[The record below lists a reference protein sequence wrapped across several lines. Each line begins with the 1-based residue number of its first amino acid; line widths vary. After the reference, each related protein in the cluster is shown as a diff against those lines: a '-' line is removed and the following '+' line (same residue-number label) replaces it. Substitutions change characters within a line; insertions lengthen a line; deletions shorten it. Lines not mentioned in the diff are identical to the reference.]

1 MSKVIT
7 SAQAAELVKDGD
19 RVVMSGFI
27 GMAHP
32 QEVTYAIEDRFLN
45 TGHPRD
51 IDLVFPTNVG
61 DGTDKLGMNH
71 LAHEGLLRSI
81 VGGHWNLVPALQ
93 KLVVDNKVQAWN
105 LPIGTL
111 AQLMREIAGNR
122 PGVITKIGLN
132 TFVDPRLQGGKMN
145 DITKEDLVEVMTIDG
160 EEYLRYKPFK
170 KLNVGVIRGTYADL
184 KGNMTMDKEAA
195 ILEALAMAE
204 AVKNTG
210 GIVIAQVEDIVENGT
225 LNPKD
230 VKVPGILVD
239 YIVKGTPANHWQTYM
254 DPYKPELSGQ
264 IKKPLAAMEKM
275 PLNARKVISRRAA
288 MELSKNA
295 VVNLGIGIPEGIAKV
310 ANEENLPGMQMTVE
324 AGNIGGV
331 PSSGVGFGSATNP
344 DCTIDSPAMFD
355 FYDGGGL
362 DQAFLGLAECD
373 SNGNINVSRFGP
385 KIAGC
390 GGFINITQ
398 STPVVVFCGT
408 FTAKGL
414 KQNIGDG
421 RLEIVSE
428 GQIKKFKK
436 DVEQITFSAEFAKK
450 AGQKVLY
457 VTERAVFELRDG
469 VFTLT
474 EIAPGIDLQKDVLDQ
489 MDFAPAVAEDLKLMD
504 ERIFKDEP
512 MNLLADQEAKA
523 AA

>member
-7 SAQAAELVKDGD
+7 PQQAADLVKDGD
-19 RVVMSGFI
+19 RIVMSGFI
-27 GMAHP
+27 GMCHP
-32 QEVTYAIEDRFLN
+32 QEITYAIEDRFLK
-45 TGHPRD
+45 TGHPK
-51 IDLVFPTNVG
+51 DLDLFFPTNVG
-61 DGTDKLGMNH
+61 DGTDRLGMNH
-71 LAHEGLLRSI
+71 LAHDGLLRSI
-81 VGGHWNLVPALQ
+81 VGGHWNLVPALA
-93 KLVVDNKVQAWN
+93 KMVNENKVQAWN

-111 AQLMREIAGNR
+111 AQLLREIAGGR
-122 PGVITKIGLN
+122 PGVITKIGLH

-145 DITKEDLVEVMTIDG
+145 DITKEDLVELMVIDG
-160 EEYLRYKPFK
+160 EEYLRYKPFEHI
-170 KLNVGVIRGTYADL
+170 NVGVIRGTYADTD
-184 KGNMTMDKEAA
+184 GNMTMEKEAA
-195 ILEALAMAE
+195 FLEALAMAE

-210 GIVIAQVEDIVENGT
+210 GIVIAQVEDIVDKGT

-239 YIVKGTPANHWQTYM
+239 YIVKGTPENSWQTYL
-254 DPYKPELSGQ
+254 DPYKPEFSGQ
-264 IKKPLAAMEKM
+264 IKKPLDALAPM

-288 MELSKNA
+288 MELSPNA
-295 VVNLGIGIPEGIAKV
+295 IVNLGIGIPEGIANV
-310 ANEENLPGMQMTVE
+310 ANEEGIEGLKMTVE

-331 PSSGVGFGSATNP
+331 PASGVGFGACTNP

-373 SNGNINVSRFGP
+373 SEGNINVSRFGP
-385 KIAGC
+385 RIAGC

-414 KQNIGDG
+414 KENIGEG
-421 RLEIVSE
+421 KLEIVNE
-428 GQIKKFKK
+428 GQVKKFKQ
-436 DVEQITFSAEFAKK
+436 DIDQITFSSEFAKE

-457 VTERAVFELRDG
+457 VTERAVFELKDG

-474 EIAPGIDLQKDVLDQ
+474 EIAPGVDLQKDILDQ
-489 MDFAPAVAEDLKLMD
+489 MEFNPAISKDLKLMD
-504 ERIFKDEP
+504 ERLFKAEP
-512 MNLLADQEAKA
+512 MGLKK
-523 AA
+523 

>member
-7 SAQAAELVKDGD
+7 PEEAALLVKDGD
-19 RVVMSGFI
+19 RIVMSGFI
-27 GMAHP
+27 GMCHP
-32 QEVTYAIEDRFLN
+32 QELTYALEDRFLK
-45 TGHPRD
+45 TGAPK
-51 IDLVFPTNVG
+51 DLDLFFPTNVG

-93 KLVVDNKVQAWN
+93 KLVTENKVKAWN

-111 AQLMREIAGNR
+111 AQLLREIAAKR

-145 DITKEDLVEVMTIDG
+145 DITDEDLVELMEIDG

-170 KLNVGVIRGTYADL
+170 QINVGFIRGTYADEN
-184 KGNMTMDKEAA
+184 GNLTMDKEAA
-195 ILEALAMAE
+195 FLEALPMAE

-210 GIVIAQVEDIVENGT
+210 GIVIAQVEDIVQNGT
-225 LNPKD
+225 LDPKD
-230 VKVPGILVD
+230 VKVPGIMVD
-239 YIVKGTPANHWQTYM
+239 YVVKGTPANHWQTYM
-254 DPYKPELSGQ
+254 DPYKPEFSGQ
-264 IKKPLAAMEKM
+264 IKKTLDALTPM

-288 MELSKNA
+288 MELVPNA
-295 VVNLGIGIPEGIAKV
+295 ILNLGIGIPEGVANV
-310 ANEENLPGMQMTVE
+310 ANEEGISGLKMTVE

-331 PSSGVGFGSATNP
+331 PASGVGFGAATNP
-344 DCTIDSPAMFD
+344 EATVDSPALFD

-362 DQAFLGLAECD
+362 DEAFLGLAECD
-373 SNGNINVSRFGP
+373 RNGNINVSRFGP

-414 KQNIGDG
+414 KEEFGNGT
-421 RLEIVSE
+421 LTIVNE
-428 GQIKKFKK
+428 GQVKKFKN
-436 DVEQITFSAEFAKK
+436 DVEQITFSAEYAKK
-450 AGQKVLY
+450 SGQKVMY
-457 VTERAVFELRDG
+457 ITERAVFELRDG

-489 MDFAPAVAEDLKLMD
+489 MDFVPAVADDLKIMD
-504 ERIFKDEP
+504 ERIFMDKP
-512 MNLLADQEAKA
+512 MGLSSKS
-523 AA
+523 

>member
-7 SAQAAELVKDGD
+7 PQEAAGLVQDGD
-19 RVVMSGFI
+19 RITMSGFI
-27 GMAHP
+27 GMCHP
-32 QEVTYAIEDRFLN
+32 QEVTYAIEDRFLK

-51 IDLVFPTNVG
+51 LDLFFPTNVG
-61 DGTDKLGMNH
+61 DGTDALGMNH
-71 LAHEGLLRSI
+71 LGHEGLLRSI

-93 KLVVDNKVQAWN
+93 KLVTENKVQAWN

-111 AQLMREIAGNR
+111 AQLLREIAGNR

-132 TFVDPRLQGGKMN
+132 TFVDPRNQGGKMN
-145 DITKEDLVEVMTIDG
+145 EITREDLVEVMEIDG

-170 KLNVGVIRGTYADL
+170 KINVGVIRGTYADEN
-184 KGNMTMDKEAA
+184 GNLTMEKEAA
-195 ILEALAMAE
+195 FLEALAMAE

-210 GIVIAQVEDIVENGT
+210 GIVIAQVEDVVENGT

-239 YIVKGTPANHWQTYM
+239 YVVKGTPDNSWQTYM
-254 DPYKPELSGQ
+254 DPYKPEFSGQ
-264 IKKPLAAMEKM
+264 IKKPLNALEPM
-275 PLNARKVISRRAA
+275 PLNVRKVVSRRAA
-288 MELSKNA
+288 MELTPNA
-295 VVNLGIGIPEGIAKV
+295 IINLGIGMPEGIANV
-310 ANEENLPGMQMTVE
+310 ANEEGLPGLKMTVE

-331 PSSGVGFGSATNP
+331 PASGVGFGACTNP
-344 DCTIDSPAMFD
+344 ECTIDSPSMFD

-414 KQNIGDG
+414 KEKIGDG
-421 RLEIVSE
+421 KLEIVQE
-428 GQIKKFKK
+428 GQVRKFKK
-436 DVEQITFSAEFAKK
+436 DVEQITFSADFATK

-474 EIAPGIDLQKDVLDQ
+474 EIAPGVDLQKDVLDQ
-489 MDFAPAVAEDLKLMD
+489 MDFKPAVAEDLKLMD
-504 ERIFKDEP
+504 ERLFREEP
-512 MNLLADQEAKA
+512 MGIAG
-523 AA
+523 

>member
-7 SAQAAELVKDGD
+7 PQQAAELVKDGD
-19 RVVMSGFI
+19 RLALLGFI
-27 GMAHP
+27 GMCHP
-32 QEVTYAIEDRFLN
+32 QEVTYAIEERFLN
-45 TGHPRD
+45 SGHPQNV
-51 IDLVFPTNVG
+51 DLLFPTNVG
-61 DGTDKLGMNH
+61 DGTDRLGMNH

-93 KLVVDNKVQAWN
+93 KLVTENKVQAWN

-111 AQLMREIAGNR
+111 CQLMREIAGHR

-132 TFVDPRLQGGKMN
+132 TFVDPRNQGGKMN
-145 DITKEDLVEVMTIDG
+145 EITKDDLVELMEIDG
-160 EEYLRYKPFK
+160 EEYLRYKSFK
-170 KLNVGVIRGTYADL
+170 NIDVAVIRGTYADED
-184 KGNMTMDKEAA
+184 GNITMQKEAA
-195 ILEALAMAE
+195 FLEALAMAQ
-204 AVKNTG
+204 AAKNTG
-210 GIVIAQVEDIVENGT
+210 GIVIAQVEDIVQNGT

-230 VKVPGILVD
+230 VKVPGIVVD
-239 YIVKGTPANHWQTYM
+239 YIVKGTPDNSWQTYM
-254 DPYKPELSGQ
+254 NPYLPELSGQ
-264 IKKPLAAMEKM
+264 IKKPAGSSERM

-295 VVNLGIGIPEGIAKV
+295 IVNLGIGIPEGIAKV
-310 ANEENLPGMQMTVE
+310 ADEEKLPGMKMTVE
-324 AGNIGGV
+324 AGNIGGI

-373 SNGNINVSRFGP
+373 SKGNINVSRFGP

-414 KQNIGDG
+414 KENIGDG
-421 RLEIVSE
+421 KLEIVNE
-428 GQIKKFKK
+428 GAVKKFMK
-436 DVEQITFSAEFAKK
+436 DVEQITFSSKFAKK

-489 MDFAPAVAEDLKLMD
+489 MDFKPAIAEDLKLMD

-512 MNLLADQEAKA
+512 MGLLEDMEKA

>member
-1 MSKVIT
+1 MAKVIT
-7 SAQAAELVKDGD
+7 PQQAAELVKDGD
-19 RVVMSGFI
+19 RIVMSGFI
-27 GMAHP
+27 GMCHP
-32 QEVTYAIEDRFLN
+32 QEITYALEDRYLK
-45 TGHPRD
+45 TGHPKNL
-51 IDLVFPTNVG
+51 DLFFPTNVG
-61 DGTDKLGMNH
+61 DGTDRLGMNH
-71 LAHEGLLRSI
+71 MAHEGMLRSI

-93 KLVVDNKVQAWN
+93 KLVTENKVQAWN

-111 AQLMREIAGNR
+111 AQLLREIAAHR

-145 DITKEDLVEVMTIDG
+145 EITKEDLVELMEIDG

-170 KLNVGVIRGTYADL
+170 KIDVGTIRGTYADES
-184 KGNMTMDKEAA
+184 GNITMQKEAA
-195 ILEALAMAE
+195 FLEALAMAE

-225 LNPKD
+225 LDPKD

-239 YIVKGTPANHWQTYM
+239 YIVKGTPDNHWQTYM

-264 IKKPLAAMEKM
+264 IKKPLGALEPM

-288 MELSKNA
+288 MELSPNA
-295 VVNLGIGIPEGIAKV
+295 VVNLGIGIPEGIANV
-310 ANEENLPGMQMTVE
+310 ANEEGIEGLKLTVE

-344 DCTIDSPAMFD
+344 ECTIDSPSMFD

-362 DQAFLGLAECD
+362 SQAFLGLAECD
-373 SNGNINVSRFGP
+373 EKGNINVSRFGP
-385 KIAGC
+385 RIAGC

-414 KQNIGDG
+414 KEKIGDG
-421 RLEIVSE
+421 KLEILNE
-428 GQIKKFKK
+428 GQVKKFKK
-436 DVEQITFSAEFAKK
+436 EVEQITFSADYAKN

-457 VTERAVFELRDG
+457 ITERAVFELKDG
-469 VFTLT
+469 EFTLT

-489 MDFAPAVAEDLKLMD
+489 MDFQPKVAEDLKLMD
-504 ERIFKDEP
+504 ERLFKAEP
-512 MNLLADQEAKA
+512 MHLNEK
-523 AA
+523 

>member
-1 MSKVIT
+1 MAKVIT
-7 SAQAAELVKDGD
+7 PQQAAELVKDGD
-19 RVVMSGFI
+19 RIVMSGFI
-27 GMAHP
+27 GMCHP
-32 QEVTYAIEDRFLN
+32 QEITYALEDRYLK
-45 TGHPRD
+45 TGHPKNL
-51 IDLVFPTNVG
+51 DLFFPTNVG
-61 DGTDKLGMNH
+61 DGTDRLGMNH
-71 LAHEGLLRSI
+71 MAHEGMLRSI

-93 KLVVDNKVQAWN
+93 KLVTENKVQAWN

-111 AQLMREIAGNR
+111 GQLLREIAAHR
-122 PGVITKIGLN
+122 PGVITRIGLN

-145 DITKEDLVEVMTIDG
+145 EVTKEDLVELMEIDG

-170 KLNVGVIRGTYADL
+170 KIDVGTIRGTYADEN
-184 KGNMTMDKEAA
+184 GNITMQKEAA
-195 ILEALAMAE
+195 FLEALAMAE

-239 YIVKGTPANHWQTYM
+239 YIVKGTPDNHWQTYM

-264 IKKPLAAMEKM
+264 IKKPLGALESM

-288 MELSKNA
+288 MELSPNA
-295 VVNLGIGIPEGIAKV
+295 IVNLGIGIPEGIANV
-310 ANEENLPGMQMTVE
+310 ANEEGIKGLKLTVE

-344 DCTIDSPAMFD
+344 ECTIDSPAMFD

-362 DQAFLGLAECD
+362 SQAFLGLAECD
-373 SNGNINVSRFGP
+373 EKGNINVSRFGP
-385 KIAGC
+385 RIAGC

-398 STPVVVFCGT
+398 STPVVAFCGT

-414 KQNIGDG
+414 KENIGDG
-421 RLEIVSE
+421 KLEILNE
-428 GQIKKFKK
+428 GQVKKFKK
-436 DVEQITFSAEFAKK
+436 EVEQITFSADFAKK

-457 VTERAVFELRDG
+457 ITERAVFELKDG
-469 VFTLT
+469 EFTLT

-489 MDFAPAVAEDLKLMD
+489 MDFQPKIADDLKLMD
-504 ERIFKDEP
+504 ERLFREEP
-512 MNLLADQEAKA
+512 MHLNEK
-523 AA
+523 

>member
-1 MSKVIT
+1 MAKVIT
-7 SAQAAELVKDGD
+7 PQQAAELVKDGD
-19 RVVMSGFI
+19 RIVMSGFI
-27 GMAHP
+27 GMCHP
-32 QEVTYAIEDRFLN
+32 QEITYALEDRYLK
-45 TGHPRD
+45 TGHPKNL
-51 IDLVFPTNVG
+51 DLFFPTNVG
-61 DGTDKLGMNH
+61 DGTDRLGMNH
-71 LAHEGLLRSI
+71 MAHEGMLRSI

-93 KLVVDNKVQAWN
+93 KLVTENKVQAWN

-111 AQLMREIAGNR
+111 GQLLREIAAHR

-145 DITKEDLVEVMTIDG
+145 EVTKEDLVELMEIDG

-170 KLNVGVIRGTYADL
+170 KIDVGTIRGTYADEN
-184 KGNMTMDKEAA
+184 GNITMQKEAA
-195 ILEALAMAE
+195 FLEALAMAE

-239 YIVKGTPANHWQTYM
+239 YIVKGTPDNHWQTYM

-264 IKKPLAAMEKM
+264 IKKPLGALESM

-288 MELSKNA
+288 MELSPNA
-295 VVNLGIGIPEGIAKV
+295 IVNLGIGIPEGIANV
-310 ANEENLPGMQMTVE
+310 ANEEGIKGLKLTVE

-344 DCTIDSPAMFD
+344 ECTIDSPAMFD

-362 DQAFLGLAECD
+362 SQAFLGLAECD
-373 SNGNINVSRFGP
+373 EKGNINVSRFGP
-385 KIAGC
+385 RIAGC

-398 STPVVVFCGT
+398 STPVVAFCGT

-414 KQNIGDG
+414 KENIGDG
-421 RLEIVSE
+421 KLEILNE
-428 GQIKKFKK
+428 GQVKKFKK
-436 DVEQITFSAEFAKK
+436 EVEQITFSADFAKK

-457 VTERAVFELRDG
+457 ITERAVFELKDG
-469 VFTLT
+469 EFTLT

-489 MDFAPAVAEDLKLMD
+489 MDFQPKIADDLKLMD
-504 ERIFKDEP
+504 ERLFREEP
-512 MNLLADQEAKA
+512 MHLNEK
-523 AA
+523 

>member
-7 SAQAAELVKDGD
+7 PQQAAELIKDGD
-19 RVVMSGFI
+19 RVAMLGFI

-32 QEVTYAIEDRFLN
+32 QEVTYAIEDRFLK
-45 TGHPRD
+45 TGHPCN
-51 IDLVFPTNVG
+51 IDLFFPTNVG

-71 LAHEGLLRSI
+71 LGHEGLLRSI

-111 AQLMREIAGNR
+111 SQLLREMAGNR

-132 TFVDPRLQGGKMN
+132 TFIDPRLEGGKMN
-145 DITKEDLVEVMTIDG
+145 EITKDDLVELMEIDG
-160 EEYLRYKPFK
+160 EEYLRYKSFK
-170 KLNVGVIRGTYADL
+170 NLDVGIIRGTVADES
-184 KGNMTMDKEAA
+184 GNMTMEKEAA
-195 ILEALAMAE
+195 ILDALAMAE
-204 AVKNTG
+204 AVKNKG
-210 GIVIAQVEDIVENGT
+210 GIVIAQVENIVQNGT

-230 VKVPGILVD
+230 VKVPGIMIDYLVQ
-239 YIVKGTPANHWQTYM
+239 GTPDNSWQTYM
-254 DPYKPELSGQ
+254 NPYLPELSGQ

-295 VVNLGIGIPEGIAKV
+295 IVNLGIGIPEGIAKV
-310 ANEENLPGMQMTVE
+310 ANEENLPGMKMTVE

-344 DCTIDSPAMFD
+344 ECTIDAPAMFD

-373 SNGNINVSRFGP
+373 ANGNINVSRFGP

-414 KQNIGDG
+414 KQKIGDG
-421 RLEIVSE
+421 KLEIINE

-436 DVEQITFSAEFAKK
+436 DVEQITFSSEFAQK
-450 AGQKVLY
+450 AGQKVVY

-489 MDFAPAVAEDLKLMD
+489 MDFTPAIAKDLKVMD

-512 MNLLADQEAKA
+512 MGLLEDTESVEEN
-523 AA
+523 

>member
-1 MSKVIT
+1 MAKVIT
-7 SAQAAELVKDGD
+7 PEEAAGLIKDGD
-19 RVVMSGFI
+19 RVVISGFI
-27 GMAHP
+27 GMCFP
-32 QEVTYAIEDRFLN
+32 QEVVYAVEDRFLKD
-45 TGHPRD
+45 GHPKD
-51 IDLVFPTNVG
+51 IDLFFPTNVG

-71 LAHEGLLRSI
+71 LAHEGLLRSV
-81 VGGHWNLVPALQ
+81 VGGHWNLIPAIQ
-93 KLVVDNKVQAWN
+93 KLVTENKVQAYN

-111 AQLMREIAGNR
+111 AQLLREIAAKR

-145 DITKEDLVEVMTIDG
+145 EITKEDLVEVMEIDG

-170 KLNVGVIRGTYADL
+170 KINVGIIRGTYADEN
-184 KGNMTMDKEAA
+184 GNLSMEKEAA
-195 ILEALAMAE
+195 FLEALAMAE

-210 GIVIAQVEDIVENGT
+210 GIVIAQVEDVVQNGT

-239 YIVKGTPANHWQTYM
+239 YIVKGTPANSWQTYL
-254 DPYKPELSGQ
+254 DPYKPEFSGQ
-264 IKKPLAAMEKM
+264 IKKPLNALEPM
-275 PLNARKVISRRAA
+275 PLNARKVVCRRAA
-288 MELSKNA
+288 MELTPNA
-295 VVNLGIGIPEGIAKV
+295 IINLGIGMPEGV
-310 ANEENLPGMQMTVE
+310 ANVGNEEGLQGLKMTVE

-331 PSSGVGFGSATNP
+331 PASGVGFGASTNP
-344 DCTIDSPAMFD
+344 DCTIDSPSMFD

-362 DQAFLGLAECD
+362 SQAFLGLAECD
-373 SNGNINVSRFGP
+373 QSGNINVSRFGP
-385 KIAGC
+385 RIAGC

-414 KQNIGDG
+414 KEKIGDG
-421 RLEIVSE
+421 KLEIVQE
-428 GQIKKFKK
+428 GQIKKFKEA
-436 DVEQITFSAEFAKK
+436 VEQITFSSEFATK

-457 VTERAVFELRDG
+457 ITERAVFELRDG

-489 MDFAPAVAEDLKLMD
+489 MEFKPAIAKDLKRMD
-504 ERIFKDEP
+504 ERLFKDEL
-512 MNLLADQEAKA
+512 MGLSQ
-523 AA
+523 

>member
-1 MSKVIT
+1 MAKVIT
-7 SAQAAELVKDGD
+7 PQQAAELVKDGD
-19 RVVMSGFI
+19 RIVMSGFI
-27 GMAHP
+27 GMCHP
-32 QEVTYAIEDRFLN
+32 QEITYALEDRYLKA
-45 TGHPRD
+45 GHPKNL
-51 IDLVFPTNVG
+51 DLFFPTNVG
-61 DGTDKLGMNH
+61 DGTDRLGMNH
-71 LAHEGLLRSI
+71 MAHEGMLRSI

-93 KLVVDNKVQAWN
+93 KLVTENKVQAWN

-111 AQLMREIAGNR
+111 AQLLREIAAHR

-145 DITKEDLVEVMTIDG
+145 EITKEDLVELMEIDG

-170 KLNVGVIRGTYADL
+170 KIDVGTIRGTYADES
-184 KGNMTMDKEAA
+184 GNITMQKEAA
-195 ILEALAMAE
+195 FLEALAMAE

-225 LNPKD
+225 LDPKD

-239 YIVKGTPANHWQTYM
+239 YIVKGTPDNHWQTYM

-264 IKKPLAAMEKM
+264 IKKPLGALEPM

-288 MELSKNA
+288 MELSPNA
-295 VVNLGIGIPEGIAKV
+295 VVNLGIGIPEGIANV
-310 ANEENLPGMQMTVE
+310 ANEEGIEGLKLTVE

-344 DCTIDSPAMFD
+344 ECTIDSPSMFD

-362 DQAFLGLAECD
+362 SQAFLGLAECD
-373 SNGNINVSRFGP
+373 EKGNINVSRFGP
-385 KIAGC
+385 RIAGC

-414 KQNIGDG
+414 KEKIGDG
-421 RLEIVSE
+421 KLEILNE
-428 GQIKKFKK
+428 GQVKKFKK
-436 DVEQITFSAEFAKK
+436 EVEQITFSADYAKN

-457 VTERAVFELRDG
+457 ITERAVFELKDG
-469 VFTLT
+469 EFTLT

-489 MDFAPAVAEDLKLMD
+489 MDFQPKVAEDLKLMD
-504 ERIFKDEP
+504 ERLFKAEP
-512 MNLLADQEAKA
+512 MHLNEK
-523 AA
+523 

>member
-7 SAQAAELVKDGD
+7 PAQAADLVKDGD
-19 RVVMSGFI
+19 RIVMSGFI
-27 GMAHP
+27 GMCHP
-32 QEVTYAIEDRFLN
+32 QEVTYAIEKRFLE

-51 IDLVFPTNVG
+51 LDLLFPTNVG
-61 DGTDKLGMNH
+61 DGTDALGMNH
-71 LAHEGLLRSI
+71 LAHDGLLRSI

-93 KLVVDNKVQAWN
+93 KLVTENKVQAWN

-111 AQLMREIAGNR
+111 AQLLREIAGNR

-145 DITKEDLVEVMTIDG
+145 DVTKDDLVELMVIDG
-160 EEYLRYKPFK
+160 EEYLRYKSFK
-170 KLNVGVIRGTYADL
+170 KINVGVIRGTYADEN
-184 KGNMTMDKEAA
+184 GNMTMEKEAA
-195 ILEALAMAE
+195 FLEALAMAE

-210 GIVIAQVEDIVENGT
+210 GIVIAQVEDVVANGT

-239 YIVKGTPANHWQTYM
+239 YIVKGTPANHWQSYL
-254 DPYKPELSGQ
+254 DPYKPEFSGQ
-264 IKKPLAAMEKM
+264 IKRPLDALEPM

-288 MELSKNA
+288 MELTPNA
-295 VVNLGIGIPEGIAKV
+295 IVNLGIGIPEGIANV
-310 ANEENLPGMQMTVE
+310 ANEEGLPGLKMTVE

-331 PSSGVGFGSATNP
+331 PDSGVGFGACTNP
-344 DCTIDSPAMFD
+344 ECTIDSPAMFD

-373 SNGNINVSRFGP
+373 KTGNINVSRFGP
-385 KIAGC
+385 RIAGC

-408 FTAKGL
+408 FTAGGL
-414 KQNIGDG
+414 KEKIGDG
-421 RLEIVSE
+421 KLEIVNE
-428 GQIKKFKK
+428 GRIKKFK
-436 DVEQITFSAEFAKK
+436 DSVEQVTFSSEFAKK

-457 VTERAVFELRDG
+457 VTERAVFELKDG
-469 VFTLT
+469 VFTLV
-474 EIAPGIDLQKDVLDQ
+474 EIAPGVDLQKDILDQ
-489 MDFAPAVAEDLKLMD
+489 MEFKPAIAEDLKLMD

-512 MNLLADQEAKA
+512 MGMVK
-523 AA
+523 

>member
-1 MSKVIT
+1 MAKIIT
-7 SAQAAELVKDGD
+7 PQEAAELVKDGD
-19 RVVMSGFI
+19 RLVMAGFI
-27 GMAHP
+27 GMCHP
-32 QEVTYAIEDRFLN
+32 QEVTYAIEDRFLK
-45 TGHPRD
+45 TGHPKD
-51 IDLVFPTNVG
+51 VDLFFPTNVG
-61 DGTDKLGMNH
+61 DGTDRLGMNH

-93 KLVVDNKVQAWN
+93 KLVTEEKVQAWN

-111 AQLMREIAGNR
+111 AQLLREMAGNR
-122 PGVITKIGLN
+122 PGVFTKIGLN
-132 TFVDPRLQGGKMN
+132 TFVDPRLEGGKMN
-145 DITKEDLVEVMTIDG
+145 SITKDDLVELVEIDG
-160 EEYLRYKPFK
+160 EEYLRYKSFK
-170 KLNVGVIRGTYADL
+170 NLDVGVIRGTIADEN
-184 KGNMTMDKEAA
+184 GNISMEKEAA
-195 ILEALAMAE
+195 FLEALAMAE
-204 AVKNTG
+204 AVKNKG
-210 GIVIAQVEDIVENGT
+210 GIVIAQVEEIAKAGT

-254 DPYKPELSGQ
+254 DPYRPELSGQ
-264 IKKPLAAMEKM
+264 IKKPLVALEPM
-275 PLNARKVISRRAA
+275 PLTPRKVISRRAA

-295 VVNLGIGIPEGIAKV
+295 VVNLGIGIPEGIANV
-310 ANEENLPGMQMTVE
+310 ANEEGIEGMKMTVE

-344 DCTIDSPAMFD
+344 ECTIDSPAMFD

-362 DQAFLGLAECD
+362 NQAFLGLAECD

-414 KQNIGDG
+414 KEKIGDG
-421 RLEIVSE
+421 KLEIVQE
-428 GQIKKFKK
+428 GQVKKFLK
-436 DVEQITFSAEFAKK
+436 DVEQITFSADFARK

-457 VTERAVFELRDG
+457 ITERAVFELRDG

-489 MDFAPAVAEDLKLMD
+489 MEFKPAIAEDLKLMD
-504 ERIFKDEP
+504 ERLFKDEV
-512 MNLLADQEAKA
+512 MNLKENH
-523 AA
+523 

>member
-7 SAQAAELVKDGD
+7 PQQAAELVKDGD
-19 RVVMSGFI
+19 RLALLGFI
-27 GMAHP
+27 GMCHP
-32 QEVTYAIEDRFLN
+32 QEVTYAIEERFLN
-45 TGHPRD
+45 SGHPQNV
-51 IDLVFPTNVG
+51 DLLFPTNVG
-61 DGTDKLGMNH
+61 DGTDRLGMNH

-93 KLVVDNKVQAWN
+93 KLVTENKVQAWN

-111 AQLMREIAGNR
+111 CQLMREIAGHR

-132 TFVDPRLQGGKMN
+132 TFVDPRNQGGKMN
-145 DITKEDLVEVMTIDG
+145 EITKDDLVELMEIDG
-160 EEYLRYKPFK
+160 EEYLRYKSFK
-170 KLNVGVIRGTYADL
+170 NIDVAVIRGTYADED
-184 KGNMTMDKEAA
+184 GNITMQKEAA
-195 ILEALAMAE
+195 FLEALAMAQ
-204 AVKNTG
+204 AAKNTG
-210 GIVIAQVEDIVENGT
+210 GIVIAQVEDIVQNGT

-230 VKVPGILVD
+230 VKVPGIVVD
-239 YIVKGTPANHWQTYM
+239 YIVKGTPDNSWQTYM
-254 DPYKPELSGQ
+254 NPYLPELSGQ
-264 IKKPLAAMEKM
+264 IKKPAGSSERM

-295 VVNLGIGIPEGIAKV
+295 IVNLGIGIPEGIAKV
-310 ANEENLPGMQMTVE
+310 ADEEKLPGMKMTVE
-324 AGNIGGV
+324 AGNIGGI

-373 SNGNINVSRFGP
+373 SKGNINVSRFGP

-414 KQNIGDG
+414 KENIGDG
-421 RLEIVSE
+421 KLEIVNE
-428 GQIKKFKK
+428 GAVKKFMK
-436 DVEQITFSAEFAKK
+436 DVEQITFSSEFAKK

-457 VTERAVFELRDG
+457 VTERAVFELREG

-489 MDFAPAVAEDLKLMD
+489 MDFKPAIAEDLKLMD

-512 MNLLADQEAKA
+512 MGLLEDMEKA

>member
-1 MSKVIT
+1 MAKVIT
-7 SAQAAELVKDGD
+7 PQQAAELVKDGD
-19 RVVMSGFI
+19 RIVMSGFI
-27 GMAHP
+27 GMCHP
-32 QEVTYAIEDRFLN
+32 QEITYALEDRYLK
-45 TGHPRD
+45 TGHPKNL
-51 IDLVFPTNVG
+51 DLFFPTNVG
-61 DGTDKLGMNH
+61 DGTDRLGMNH
-71 LAHEGLLRSI
+71 MAHEGMLRSI

-93 KLVVDNKVQAWN
+93 KLVTENKVQAWN

-111 AQLMREIAGNR
+111 GQLLREIAAHR

-145 DITKEDLVEVMTIDG
+145 EVTKEDLVELMEIDG

-170 KLNVGVIRGTYADL
+170 KIDVGTIRGTYADEN
-184 KGNMTMDKEAA
+184 GNITMQKEAA
-195 ILEALAMAE
+195 FLEALAMAE

-239 YIVKGTPANHWQTYM
+239 YIVKGTPDNHWQTYM

-264 IKKPLAAMEKM
+264 IKKPLGALESM

-288 MELSKNA
+288 MELSPNA
-295 VVNLGIGIPEGIAKV
+295 IVNLGIGIPEGIANV
-310 ANEENLPGMQMTVE
+310 ANEEGIKGLKLTVE

-344 DCTIDSPAMFD
+344 ECTIDSPAMFD

-362 DQAFLGLAECD
+362 SQAFLGLAECD
-373 SNGNINVSRFGP
+373 EKGNINVSRFGP
-385 KIAGC
+385 RIAGC

-398 STPVVVFCGT
+398 STPVVAFCGT

-414 KQNIGDG
+414 KENIGDG
-421 RLEIVSE
+421 KLEILNE
-428 GQIKKFKK
+428 GQVKKFKK
-436 DVEQITFSAEFAKK
+436 EAEQITFSADFAKK

-457 VTERAVFELRDG
+457 ITERAVFELKDG
-469 VFTLT
+469 EFTLT

-489 MDFAPAVAEDLKLMD
+489 MDFQPKIADDLKLMD
-504 ERIFKDEP
+504 ERLFREEP
-512 MNLLADQEAKA
+512 MHLNEK
-523 AA
+523 

>member
-7 SAQAAELVKDGD
+7 PAQAAELVHDGD
-19 RVVMSGFI
+19 RIVMSGFI

-32 QEVTYAIEDRFLN
+32 QEVTYAIEDRFLK

-51 IDLVFPTNVG
+51 LDLYFPTNVG
-61 DGTDKLGMNH
+61 DGTDALGMNH

-81 VGGHWNLVPALQ
+81 IGGHWNLVPSLQ
-93 KLVVDNKVQAWN
+93 KLVIENKVQAYN
-105 LPIGTL
+105 FPIGTL
-111 AQLMREIAGNR
+111 AQQLREIAGHR
-122 PGVITKIGLN
+122 PGVITKIGLH

-145 DITKEDLVEVMTIDG
+145 DITKEDMVEVVNFDG
-160 EEYLRYKPFK
+160 EEYLRYKPVKNF
-170 KLNVGVIRGTYADL
+170 NVGVIRGTYADTD
-184 KGNMTMDKEAA
+184 GNMTMTKEAA
-195 ILEALAMAE
+195 FLEALAMAE

-210 GIVIAQVEDIVENGT
+210 GIVIAQVEDIVEKGS

-230 VKVPGILVD
+230 VKVPGIMVD
-239 YIVKGTPANHWQTYM
+239 YVVKGTPANHWQTYM
-254 DPYKPELSGQ
+254 NPYLPELSGQ
-264 IKKPLAAMEKM
+264 IRKPLAAMEKM

-288 MELSKNA
+288 MELSRNA

-310 ANEENLPGMQMTVE
+310 AAEEQLPGMQMTVE

-331 PSSGVGFGSATNP
+331 PSSGVGFGSSTNP

-373 SNGNINVSRFGP
+373 KDGNINVSRFGP
-385 KIAGC
+385 RIAGC

-414 KQNIGDG
+414 KEKIGG
-421 RLEIVSE
+421 GKLEIIQE
-428 GQIKKFKK
+428 GQVKKFMNE
-436 DVEQITFSAEFAKK
+436 VEQVTFSSEFARQ

-489 MDFAPAVAEDLKLMD
+489 MEFKPAIAEDLKLMD
-504 ERIFKDEP
+504 ERLFKDEP
-512 MNLLADQEAKA
+512 MGLNQ
-523 AA
+523 

>member
-1 MSKVIT
+1 MAKIISPE
-7 SAQAAELVKDGD
+7 QAAELIQDGD

-27 GMAHP
+27 GMCHP
-32 QEVTYAIEDRFLN
+32 QEVTYAIEDRFLK

-51 IDLVFPTNVG
+51 IDLFFPTNVG

-71 LAHEGLLRSI
+71 LGHEGLLRSI

-111 AQLMREIAGNR
+111 EQLLREIAARR

-132 TFVDPRLQGGKMN
+132 TFVDPRLEGGKMN
-145 DITKEDLVEVMTIDG
+145 DITKDDLVEVIEIGG
-160 EEYLRYKPFK
+160 EEYLRYKPFDN
-170 KLNVGVIRGTYADL
+170 LNVGVIRGTYADEN
-184 KGNMTMDKEAA
+184 GNLTMSKEAA
-195 ILEALAMAE
+195 FLDALALAQ
-204 AVKNTG
+204 AVKNKG
-210 GIVIAQVEDIVENGT
+210 GIVIAQVEDIVESGT
-225 LNPKD
+225 LSPKD

-239 YIVKGTPANHWQTYM
+239 YIVKGTPDNSWQTYL
-254 DPYKPELSGQ
+254 DPYKPEFSGQ
-264 IKKPLAAMEKM
+264 IKKPLGALAPM
-275 PLNARKVISRRAA
+275 PLNARKVVSRRAA

-295 VVNLGIGIPEGIAKV
+295 VVNLGIGMPEGIANV
-310 ANEENLPGMQMTVE
+310 ANEEGLPGLKLTVE

-331 PSSGVGFGSATNP
+331 PASGVGFGACTNP
-344 DCTIDSPAMFD
+344 ECTIDSPSMFD

-373 SNGNINVSRFGP
+373 STGNINVSRFGP

-414 KQNIGDG
+414 KEKIGDG
-421 RLEIVSE
+421 KLEILQE
-428 GQIKKFKK
+428 GQVKKFKK
-436 DVEQITFSAEFAKK
+436 DVEQITFSSQFAQK

-457 VTERAVFELRDG
+457 VTERAVFELKDG

-474 EIAPGIDLQKDVLDQ
+474 EIAPGVDLQKDILDQ
-489 MDFAPAVAEDLKLMD
+489 MEFTPAIDENLKPMD

-512 MNLLADQEAKA
+512 MGLNA
-523 AA
+523 

>member
-1 MSKVIT
+1 MAKVIT
-7 SAQAAELVKDGD
+7 PQQAAELVKDGD
-19 RVVMSGFI
+19 RIVMSGFI
-27 GMAHP
+27 GMCHP
-32 QEVTYAIEDRFLN
+32 QEITYALEDRYLK
-45 TGHPRD
+45 TGHPKNL
-51 IDLVFPTNVG
+51 DLFFPTNVG
-61 DGTDKLGMNH
+61 DGTDRLGMNH
-71 LAHEGLLRSI
+71 MAHEGMLRSI

-93 KLVVDNKVQAWN
+93 KLVTENKVQAWN

-111 AQLMREIAGNR
+111 AQLLREIAAHR

-145 DITKEDLVEVMTIDG
+145 EITKEDLVELMEIDG

-170 KLNVGVIRGTYADL
+170 KIDVGTIRGTYADES
-184 KGNMTMDKEAA
+184 GNITMQKEAA
-195 ILEALAMAE
+195 FLEALAMAE

-225 LNPKD
+225 LDPKD

-239 YIVKGTPANHWQTYM
+239 YIVKGTPDNHWQTYM

-264 IKKPLAAMEKM
+264 IKKPLGALEPM

-288 MELSKNA
+288 MELSPNA
-295 VVNLGIGIPEGIAKV
+295 VVNLGIGIPEGIANV
-310 ANEENLPGMQMTVE
+310 ANEEGIEGLKLTVE

-344 DCTIDSPAMFD
+344 ECTIDSPSMFD

-362 DQAFLGLAECD
+362 SQAFLGLAECD
-373 SNGNINVSRFGP
+373 EKGNINVSRFGP
-385 KIAGC
+385 RIAGC

-414 KQNIGDG
+414 KEKIGDG
-421 RLEIVSE
+421 KLEILNE
-428 GQIKKFKK
+428 GQVKKFKK
-436 DVEQITFSAEFAKK
+436 EVEQITFSADYAKN

-457 VTERAVFELRDG
+457 ITERAVFELKDG
-469 VFTLT
+469 EFTLT

-489 MDFAPAVAEDLKLMD
+489 MDFQPKVAEDLKLMD
-504 ERIFKDEP
+504 ERLFKEEP
-512 MNLLADQEAKA
+512 MHLNEK
-523 AA
+523 

>member
-1 MSKVIT
+1 MAKIISPE
-7 SAQAAELVKDGD
+7 QAAELIQDGD

-27 GMAHP
+27 GMCHP
-32 QEVTYAIEDRFLN
+32 QEVTYAIEDRFLK

-51 IDLVFPTNVG
+51 IDLFFPTNVG

-71 LAHEGLLRSI
+71 LGHEGLLRSI

-111 AQLMREIAGNR
+111 EQLLREIAARR

-132 TFVDPRLQGGKMN
+132 TFVDPRLEGGKMN
-145 DITKEDLVEVMTIDG
+145 DITKDDLVEVIEIGG
-160 EEYLRYKPFK
+160 EEYLRYKPFDN
-170 KLNVGVIRGTYADL
+170 LNVGVIRGTYADEN
-184 KGNMTMDKEAA
+184 GNLTMSKEAA
-195 ILEALAMAE
+195 FLDALALAQ
-204 AVKNTG
+204 AVKNKG
-210 GIVIAQVEDIVENGT
+210 GIVIAQVEDIVESGT
-225 LNPKD
+225 LSPKD

-239 YIVKGTPANHWQTYM
+239 CIVKGTPDNSWQTYL
-254 DPYKPELSGQ
+254 DPYKPEFSGQ
-264 IKKPLAAMEKM
+264 IKKPLGALAPM
-275 PLNARKVISRRAA
+275 PLNARKVVSRRAA

-295 VVNLGIGIPEGIAKV
+295 VVNLGIGMPEGIANV
-310 ANEENLPGMQMTVE
+310 ANEEGLPGLKLTVE

-331 PSSGVGFGSATNP
+331 PASGVGFGACTNP
-344 DCTIDSPAMFD
+344 ECTIDSPSMFD

-373 SNGNINVSRFGP
+373 STGNINVSRFGP

-414 KQNIGDG
+414 KEKIGDG
-421 RLEIVSE
+421 KLEILQE
-428 GQIKKFKK
+428 GQVKKFKK
-436 DVEQITFSAEFAKK
+436 DVEQITFSSQFAQK
-450 AGQKVLY
+450 ADQKVLY
-457 VTERAVFELRDG
+457 VTERAVFELKDG

-474 EIAPGIDLQKDVLDQ
+474 EIAPGVDLQKDILDQ
-489 MDFAPAVAEDLKLMD
+489 MEFTPAIDENLKLMD

-512 MNLLADQEAKA
+512 MGLNA
-523 AA
+523 

>member
-7 SAQAAELVKDGD
+7 PEQAAELIQDGD

-32 QEVTYAIEDRFLN
+32 QEITYAIEDRFLK

-51 IDLVFPTNVG
+51 IDLYFPTNVG

-71 LAHEGLLRSI
+71 LGHEGLLRSI
-81 VGGHWNLVPALQ
+81 VGGHWNLVPALA
-93 KLVVDNKVQAWN
+93 KLVNENKVQAWN

-111 AQLMREIAGNR
+111 AQLLREIAGNR

-145 DITKEDLVEVMTIDG
+145 DITKEDLVELIEIDG

-170 KLNVGVIRGTYADL
+170 KLNVGVLRGTYADEN
-184 KGNMTMDKEAA
+184 GNMTMQKEAA
-195 ILEALAMAE
+195 FLEALAMAE

-230 VKVPGILVD
+230 VKVPGIMVD
-239 YIVKGTPANHWQTYM
+239 YVVKGTPENHWQTYM
-254 DPYKPELSGQ
+254 NPYLPELSGQ
-264 IKKPLAAMEKM
+264 IKKPMGAIEPM

-288 MELSKNA
+288 MELTPNA

-310 ANEENLPGMQMTVE
+310 ANEENLPGLKLTVE

-331 PSSGVGFGSATNP
+331 PSAGVGFGSSTNP

-373 SNGNINVSRFGP
+373 RAGNINVSRFGP
-385 KIAGC
+385 RIAGC

-414 KQNIGDG
+414 KEKFGNGK
-421 RLEIVSE
+421 LEIIQE
-428 GQIKKFKK
+428 GSVKKFKN
-436 DVEQITFSAEFAKK
+436 DVDQITFSSEFAKK

-474 EIAPGIDLQKDVLDQ
+474 EIAPGIDLQKDILDQ
-489 MDFAPAVAEDLKLMD
+489 MEFTPAIAEDLKEMD
-504 ERIFKDEP
+504 PRLFTDEV
-512 MNLLADQEAKA
+512 MGLNAE
-523 AA
+523 

>member
-1 MSKVIT
+1 MAQVIT
-7 SAQAAELVKDGD
+7 PEQAAELVKDGD
-19 RVVMSGFI
+19 RLVMLGFI

-32 QEVTYAIEDRFLN
+32 QEVTYAIEDRFLK
-45 TGHPRD
+45 TGHPKD
-51 IDLVFPTNVG
+51 VDLFFPTNVG
-61 DGTDKLGMNH
+61 DGTPALGMNH
-71 LAHEGLLRSI
+71 LAQEGLLRSI

-111 AQLMREIAGNR
+111 AQQLREIAGNR

-145 DITKEDLVEVMTIDG
+145 DITKEDLVELMEIDG

-170 KLNVGVIRGTYADL
+170 NLDVGVIRGTYADEN
-184 KGNMTMDKEAA
+184 GNVTMQKEAA
-195 ILEALAMAE
+195 FLEALAMAE
-204 AVKNTG
+204 AVHNKG
-210 GIVIAQVEDIVENGT
+210 GIVIAQVEDVVQNGT

-230 VKVPGILVD
+230 VKVPGIMVD
-239 YIVKGTPANHWQTYM
+239 YIVKGTPDNSWQTYM
-254 DPYKPELSGQ
+254 NPYLPELSGQ
-264 IKKPLAAMEKM
+264 IKKPLAEVEPM

-295 VVNLGIGIPEGIAKV
+295 CVNLGIGIPEGIASI
-310 ANEENLPGMQMTVE
+310 ANEEQLPGMKMTVE
-324 AGNIGGV
+324 AGNIGGI

-344 DCTIDSPAMFD
+344 ECTIDSPAMFD

-373 SNGNINVSRFGP
+373 SKGNINVSRFGP
-385 KIAGC
+385 RIAGC

-414 KQNIGDG
+414 KEKIGDG
-421 RLEIVSE
+421 KLEIINE
-428 GQIKKFKK
+428 GQVKKFMK
-436 DVEQITFSAEFAKK
+436 DVEQITFSSDFAKA

-457 VTERAVFELRDG
+457 ITERAVFELRDG

-489 MDFAPAVAEDLKLMD
+489 MEFAPAIADDLKTMD
-504 ERIFKDEP
+504 PRLFTDEVMGIKD
-512 MNLLADQEAKA
+512 DQEQF
-523 AA
+523 

>member
-1 MSKVIT
+1 MAKVIT
-7 SAQAAELVKDGD
+7 PQEAAALVKDGD
-19 RVVMSGFI
+19 RIVMSGFI
-27 GMAHP
+27 GMCHP
-32 QEVTYAIEDRFLN
+32 QEITYAIEDAFLK

-51 IDLVFPTNVG
+51 LDLFFPTNVG
-61 DGTDKLGMNH
+61 DGTDRLGMNH
-71 LAHEGLLRSI
+71 LGHENLLRSI

-93 KLVVDNKVQAWN
+93 KLVTDNKVQAWN

-111 AQLMREIAGNR
+111 EQLLREMAGNR

-132 TFVDPRLQGGKMN
+132 TFVDPRVEGGKMN
-145 DITKEDLVEVMTIDG
+145 ESTKDDLVEVIEIGG
-160 EEYLRYKPFK
+160 EEYLRYKPFDN
-170 KLNVGVIRGTYADL
+170 LNVGVIRGTYADES
-184 KGNMTMDKEAA
+184 GNMTMEKEAA
-195 ILEALAMAE
+195 FLDALALAQ
-204 AVKNTG
+204 AVKNKG

-225 LNPKD
+225 LDPKA

-239 YIVKGTPANHWQTYM
+239 YIVKGTPDNSWQTYL
-254 DPYKPELSGQ
+254 DPYKPEFSGQ
-264 IKKPLAAMEKM
+264 IKKPLGALEPM
-275 PLNARKVISRRAA
+275 PLNARKVVSRRAA

-295 VVNLGIGIPEGIAKV
+295 VVNLGIGMPEGIANV
-310 ANEENLPGMQMTVE
+310 ANEEGLPGLKLTVE

-331 PSSGVGFGSATNP
+331 PASGVGFGACTNP
-344 DCTIDSPAMFD
+344 ECTVDSPAMFD

-373 SNGNINVSRFGP
+373 EKGNINVSRFGP

-414 KQNIGDG
+414 KEKIGDG
-421 RLEIVSE
+421 KLEILSE
-428 GQIKKFKK
+428 GQVKKFKK
-436 DVEQITFSAEFAKK
+436 DVEQITFSAEFAKN

-457 VTERAVFELRDG
+457 VTERAVFELKDG

-489 MDFAPAVAEDLKLMD
+489 MDFTPAIAENLKEMD
-504 ERIFKDEP
+504 ARLFMDEP
-512 MNLLADQEAKA
+512 MGLHPVS
-523 AA
+523 

>member
-7 SAQAAELVKDGD
+7 PQQAADLVKDGD
-19 RVVMSGFI
+19 RIVMSGFI
-27 GMAHP
+27 GMCHP
-32 QEVTYAIEDRFLN
+32 QEITYAIEDRFLK
-45 TGHPRD
+45 TGHPK
-51 IDLVFPTNVG
+51 DLDLFFPTNVG
-61 DGTDKLGMNH
+61 DGTDRLGMNH
-71 LAHEGLLRSI
+71 LAHDGLLRSI
-81 VGGHWNLVPALQ
+81 VGGHWNLVPALA
-93 KLVVDNKVQAWN
+93 KMVNENKVQAWN

-111 AQLMREIAGNR
+111 AQLLREIAGGR
-122 PGVITKIGLN
+122 PGVITKIGLH

-145 DITKEDLVEVMTIDG
+145 EITKEDLVELMVIDD

-170 KLNVGVIRGTYADL
+170 HINVGVIRGTYADTD
-184 KGNMTMDKEAA
+184 GNMTMEKEAA
-195 ILEALAMAE
+195 FLEALAMAE

-210 GIVIAQVEDIVENGT
+210 GIVIAQVEDIVDKGT

-239 YIVKGTPANHWQTYM
+239 YIVKGTPENSWQTYL
-254 DPYKPELSGQ
+254 DPYKPEFSGQ
-264 IKKPLAAMEKM
+264 IKKPLDALAPM

-288 MELSKNA
+288 MELSPNA
-295 VVNLGIGIPEGIAKV
+295 IVNLGIGIPEGIANV
-310 ANEENLPGMQMTVE
+310 ANEEGIEGLKMTVE

-331 PSSGVGFGSATNP
+331 PASGVGFGACTNP

-373 SNGNINVSRFGP
+373 SEGNINVSRFGP
-385 KIAGC
+385 RIAGC

-414 KQNIGDG
+414 KENIGEG
-421 RLEIVSE
+421 KLEIVNE
-428 GQIKKFKK
+428 GQVKKFKQ
-436 DVEQITFSAEFAKK
+436 DIDQITFSSEFAKE

-457 VTERAVFELRDG
+457 VTERAVFELKDG

-474 EIAPGIDLQKDVLDQ
+474 EIAPGVDLQKDILDQ
-489 MDFAPAVAEDLKLMD
+489 MEFNPAISKDLKLMD
-504 ERIFKDEP
+504 ERLFKAEP
-512 MNLLADQEAKA
+512 MGLKK
-523 AA
+523 

>member
-7 SAQAAELVKDGD
+7 PQQAAELVKDGD
-19 RVVMSGFI
+19 RLVLLGFI

-32 QEVTYAIEDRFLN
+32 QEITYAIEDRFLK

-51 IDLVFPTNVG
+51 VDLLFPTNVG

-93 KLVVDNKVQAWN
+93 KLVTENKVQAWN

-111 AQLMREIAGNR
+111 SQLMREIAGNR

-145 DITKEDLVEVMTIDG
+145 DITKDDLVELMEIDG
-160 EEYLRYKPFK
+160 EEYLRYKSFK
-170 KLNVGVIRGTYADL
+170 NMDVGVIRGTYADEN
-184 KGNMTMDKEAA
+184 GNMTMDKEAA

-204 AVKNTG
+204 AVKNKG

-230 VKVPGILVD
+230 VRVPGILVD
-239 YIVKGTPANHWQTYM
+239 YIVKGTPDNSWQTYM
-254 DPYKPELSGQ
+254 NPYLPELSGQ
-264 IKKPLAAMEKM
+264 IKKPLAALEPM

-295 VVNLGIGIPEGIAKV
+295 IVNLGIGIPEGIAKV
-310 ANEENLPGMQMTVE
+310 ANEEKLPGMKMTVE

-344 DCTIDSPAMFD
+344 ECTIDSPAMFD

-373 SNGNINVSRFGP
+373 ARGNINVSRFGP

-414 KQNIGDG
+414 KETIGDG
-421 RLEIVSE
+421 KLEIIQE
-428 GQIKKFKK
+428 GQVKKFMK
-436 DVEQITFSAEFAKK
+436 DVEQITFSADFAKK

-474 EIAPGIDLQKDVLDQ
+474 EIAPGVDLQKDILDQ
-489 MDFAPAVAEDLKLMD
+489 MEFVPAIAEDLKLMD
-504 ERIFKDEP
+504 ERIFREEP
-512 MNLLADQEAKA
+512 MGLLEDA
-523 AA
+523 A

>member
-1 MSKVIT
+1 MC
-7 SAQAAELVKDGD
+7 
-19 RVVMSGFI
+19 F
-27 GMAHP
+27 P
-32 QEVTYAIEDRFLN
+32 QEVVYAVEDRFLKE
-45 TGHPRD
+45 GHPKD
-51 IDLVFPTNVG
+51 IDLFFPTNVG

-71 LAHEGLLRSI
+71 LAHEGLLRSV
-81 VGGHWNLVPALQ
+81 VGGHWNLIPAIQ
-93 KLVVDNKVQAWN
+93 KLVTENKVQAYN

-111 AQLMREIAGNR
+111 AQLLREIAAKR

-145 DITKEDLVEVMTIDG
+145 EITKEDLVEVMEIDG

-170 KLNVGVIRGTYADL
+170 KIHVGIIRGTYADEN
-184 KGNMTMDKEAA
+184 GNLSMEKEAA
-195 ILEALAMAE
+195 FLEALAMAE

-210 GIVIAQVEDIVENGT
+210 GIVIAQVEDVVQNGT

-239 YIVKGTPANHWQTYM
+239 YIVKGTPANSWQTYL
-254 DPYKPELSGQ
+254 DPYKPEYSGQ
-264 IKKPLAAMEKM
+264 IKKPLNALEPM
-275 PLNARKVISRRAA
+275 PLNARKVVCRRAA
-288 MELSKNA
+288 MELTPNA
-295 VVNLGIGIPEGIAKV
+295 IINLGIGMPEGV
-310 ANEENLPGMQMTVE
+310 ANVGNEEGLQGLKMTVE

-331 PSSGVGFGSATNP
+331 PASGVGFGASTNP
-344 DCTIDSPAMFD
+344 DCTIDSPSMFD

-362 DQAFLGLAECD
+362 NQAFLGLAECD
-373 SNGNINVSRFGP
+373 QSGNINVSRFGP
-385 KIAGC
+385 RIAGC

-414 KQNIGDG
+414 KEKIGDG
-421 RLEIVSE
+421 KLEIVQE
-428 GQIKKFKK
+428 GQIKKFKEA
-436 DVEQITFSAEFAKK
+436 VEQITFSSEFATK

-457 VTERAVFELRDG
+457 ITERAVFELRDG

-489 MDFAPAVAEDLKLMD
+489 MEFKPAIAKDLKRMD
-504 ERIFKDEP
+504 ERLFKDEL
-512 MNLLADQEAKA
+512 MGLSQ
-523 AA
+523 

>member
-7 SAQAAELVKDGD
+7 PQQAAELVKDGD
-19 RVVMSGFI
+19 RLALLGFI
-27 GMAHP
+27 GMCHP
-32 QEVTYAIEDRFLN
+32 QEVTYAIEERFLN
-45 TGHPRD
+45 SGHPQNV
-51 IDLVFPTNVG
+51 DLLFPTNVG
-61 DGTDKLGMNH
+61 DGTDRLGMNH

-93 KLVVDNKVQAWN
+93 KLVTENKVQAWN

-111 AQLMREIAGNR
+111 CQLMREIAGHR

-132 TFVDPRLQGGKMN
+132 TFVDPRNQGGKMN
-145 DITKEDLVEVMTIDG
+145 EITKDDLVELMEIDG
-160 EEYLRYKPFK
+160 EEYLRYKSFK
-170 KLNVGVIRGTYADL
+170 NIDVAVIRGTYADED
-184 KGNMTMDKEAA
+184 GNITMQKEAA
-195 ILEALAMAE
+195 FLEALAMAQ
-204 AVKNTG
+204 AAKNTG
-210 GIVIAQVEDIVENGT
+210 GIVIAQVEDIVQNGT

-230 VKVPGILVD
+230 VKVPGIVVD
-239 YIVKGTPANHWQTYM
+239 YIVKGTPDNSWQTYM
-254 DPYKPELSGQ
+254 NPYLPELSGQ
-264 IKKPLAAMEKM
+264 IKKPAGSSERM

-295 VVNLGIGIPEGIAKV
+295 IVNLGIGIPEGIAKV
-310 ANEENLPGMQMTVE
+310 ADEEKLPGMKMTVE
-324 AGNIGGV
+324 AGNIGGI

-373 SNGNINVSRFGP
+373 SKGNINVSRFGP

-414 KQNIGDG
+414 KENIGDG
-421 RLEIVSE
+421 KLEIVNE
-428 GQIKKFKK
+428 GAVKKFMK
-436 DVEQITFSAEFAKK
+436 DVEQITFSSKFAKK

-457 VTERAVFELRDG
+457 VTERAVFELREG

-489 MDFAPAVAEDLKLMD
+489 MDFKPAIAEDLKLMD

-512 MNLLADQEAKA
+512 MGLLEDMEKA